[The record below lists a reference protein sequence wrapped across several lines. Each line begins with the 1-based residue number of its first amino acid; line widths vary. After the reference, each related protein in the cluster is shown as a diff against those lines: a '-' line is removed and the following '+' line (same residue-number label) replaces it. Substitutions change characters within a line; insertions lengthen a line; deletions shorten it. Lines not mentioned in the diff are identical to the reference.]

1 MLTIRL
7 SRHGRT
13 KRPFYRV
20 VLTEHTKPV
29 KLGYQDVLG
38 SYDPFAHKLVV
49 DTNLV
54 KEWIAKGA
62 QLSER
67 VGKLMYNETK
77 DEAFK
82 KFVVIRQSTKK
93 SKKEE
98 AAVA

>member
-13 KRPFYRV
+13 KRPFYRI
-20 VLTEHTKPV
+20 VLTEHSKPV
-29 KLGYQDVLG
+29 KLWYQDVFG
-38 SYDPFAHKLVV
+38 SYDPLAHKLIV

-54 KEWIAKGA
+54 KEWVSKGA

-67 VGKLMYNETK
+67 VAKLLYNETK
-77 DEAFK
+77 DDAFK
-82 KFVVIRQSTKK
+82 KFIVVRQSTKK

-98 AAVA
+98 AVA

>member
-62 QLSER
+62 QL
-67 VGKLMYNETK
+67 MYNETK

-82 KFVVIRQSTKK
+82 KLVVLRQSTKK